1 MIAVWKLTFD
11 NDALRTTLPAGAEIL
26 HVNTQKENIC
36 MWVEVDSEAP
46 VKTRTFKIIG
56 TGHKVPPGPRKYLG
70 TVKLQNDTFIF
81 HVYELLN

>member
-26 HVNTQKENIC
+26 HVNTQKGNIC
-36 MWVEVDSEAP
+36 IWAEVDTEAP
-46 VKTRTFKIIG
+46 AEERTFKIVG
-56 TGHKVPPGPRKYLG
+56 TGHAVPAGPRKYLG